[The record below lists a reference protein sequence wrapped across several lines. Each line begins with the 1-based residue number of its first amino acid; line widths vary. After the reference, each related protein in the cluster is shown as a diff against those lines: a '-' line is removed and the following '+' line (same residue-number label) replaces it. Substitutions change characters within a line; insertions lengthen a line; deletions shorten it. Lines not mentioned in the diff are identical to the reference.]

1 MALSKNVSEA
11 LADAECALRSALAYA
26 ARNERPII
34 CNKIAEILSNCENI
48 HEVDEVF
55 DTLDNIKF
63 NLGEK

>member
-11 LADAECALRSALAYA
+11 LADAECALRSALASA

-34 CNKIAEILSNCENI
+34 CNKIAEILSGCENI
-48 HEVDEVF
+48 HDVDEVF